1 MEITGSSC
9 TFSFTGLTF
18 GTSISRP
25 NSITCAVSMKMM
37 SSTRTTSTSG
47 TMLISASEVVPRNRP
62 RLIPPDEVPNEKAML
77 LHASFGEI
85 QELEH
90 EVLHAR
96 CKLLDRVP
104 KKIVKDCGRD
114 CGGQTHGSGYQS
126 LGDSGRDRAQASCTG
141 CTELLERIDDAPD
154 GPEQS

>member
-9 TFSFTGLTF
+9 TFSFTGFTL

-25 NSITCAVSMKMM
+25 NSITWAVSMKMI
-37 SSTRTTSTSG
+37 SSTRTTSTKG
-47 TMLISASEVVPRNRP
+47 TILISANDVVPPRNRP
-62 RLIPPDEVPNEKAML
+62 RLIPPDDAPSEKAML

-96 CKLLDRVP
+96 CKLLDRGP

-114 CGGQTHGSGYQS
+114 CGGQTHGSGNES
-126 LGDSGRDRAQASCTG
+126 FGN
-141 CTELLERIDDAPD
+141 
-154 GPEQS
+154 